1 MMYKNF
7 IFGGILIHHGVKGQ
21 KWGVRNGPPYPV
33 SSSRKDIM
41 KKIPKDVVFISG
53 SSKTQDKTSPYY
65 RKSLSKGLKNDINK
79 EIKKNSTIIVGD
91 APGIDRQV
99 QDYLKKKNYKNV
111 EVYSPGKKARYI
123 ADNKWKNVKV
133 DAPEYEEM
141 SPEWLRQKDIA
152 MTKRAT
158 KGIAVILP
166 NGGAGATRNNI
177 DRLIDS
183 YKDVKIYQIS
193 DDKLKDGEIF
203 IEDYLKE
210 RRTK

>member
-1 MMYKNF
+1 MYHEF
-7 IFGGILIHHGVKGQ
+7 IFGGVLIHHGVKGM

-33 SSSRKDIM
+33 SETKKNIM
-41 KKIPKDVVFISG
+41 KKIPKDVVFIFG

-111 EVYSPGKKARYI
+111 EVYSPGKKARYL
-123 ADNKWKNVKV
+123 ANKKWKNVKV

-141 SPEWLRQKDIA
+141 SPEWLSKKDIE
-152 MTKRAT
+152 MSKKAT

-177 DRLIDS
+177 DRLLNDNKS
-183 YKDVKIYQIS
+183 VKIYQIS
-193 DDKLKDGEIF
+193 DDKIKDGEIF
-203 IEDYLKE
+203 VENYLKE
-210 RRTK
+210 RGAK